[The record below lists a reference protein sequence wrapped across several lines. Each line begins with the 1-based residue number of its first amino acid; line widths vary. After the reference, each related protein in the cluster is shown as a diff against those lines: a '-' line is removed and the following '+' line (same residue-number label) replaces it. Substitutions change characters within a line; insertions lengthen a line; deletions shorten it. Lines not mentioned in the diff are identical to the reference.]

1 MKRCTDVAEP
11 HRLPQRYR
19 SWYQKTE
26 AIMTTLKLKPGVVTG
41 NALKELFA
49 YCKEVK
55 CALPA
60 VNVIGSNGANAALE
74 AARKAKAPVIVQLS
88 QSGSQFYAGKFLDN
102 GAQQASIA
110 GSIAGALHVRAIA
123 PAYGVP
129 VVLHTDHCAAKLLPW
144 VDGVLS
150 AGEEYFAKNGEPL
163 SSSHMLDLSEEPLD
177 HNLEICRKY
186 LSRMA
191 KLKMTLEIELGV
203 TGGEE
208 DGVDNSNVEHS
219 KLYTS
224 PEDVLRAYDV
234 LGAVGNF
241 TVAASFGNTHG
252 VYAPGNV
259 KLKPTI
265 LRDSQ
270 DFVQKERK
278 TAAKPLDFVFHGGSG
293 STPEEIAEAV
303 SYGVIKMN
311 IDTDT
316 QWAFTQ
322 PIKKFMDEKSAY
334 LQSQLGN
341 PEGPSKPNKK
351 YIDPRGWIHLGEKG
365 MTARLVE
372 AMKDLGAFGKF
383 EF

>member
-1 MKRCTDVAEP
+1 MAN
-11 HRLPQRYR
+11 
-19 SWYQKTE
+19 
-26 AIMTTLKLKPGVVTG
+26 LKLKPGVITG
-41 NALKELFA
+41 SALQELFA
-49 YCKEVK
+49 YCKETK

-60 VNVIGSNGANAALE
+60 VNVIGSNSANAALQ
-74 AARKAKAPVIVQLS
+74 AAREAKAPVIVQLS
-88 QSGSQFYAGKFLDN
+88 NTGAQFYAGKALDN
-102 GAQQASIA
+102 SAHQASIA
-110 GSIAGALHVRAIA
+110 GSVAGAMHVRAVA
-123 PAYGVP
+123 EAYGVP

-144 VDGVLS
+144 VDGVLT
-150 AGEEYFAKNGEPL
+150 AGEAYFAKNGEPL
-163 SSSHMLDLSEEPLD
+163 FSSHMLDLSEEPLE

-186 LSRMA
+186 LARMA
-191 KLKMTLEIELGV
+191 KMKMTLEIELGV

-224 PEDVLRAYDV
+224 PSDVLRAYDV
-234 LGAVGNF
+234 LGPVGSF

-270 DFVQKERK
+270 DFVKAERK
-278 TAAKPLDFVFHGGSG
+278 TGDKPLDFVFHGGSG
-293 STPEEIAEAV
+293 SSPEEIVEAV
-303 SYGVIKMN
+303 SYGVVKMN

-322 PIKKFMDEKSAY
+322 PVKKFMDDKSAY
-334 LQSQLGN
+334 LQAQLGN
-341 PEGPSKPNKK
+341 PEGPDKPNKK
-351 YIDPRGWIHLGEKG
+351 YIDPRGWLNLAEKG

-372 AMKDLGAFGKF
+372 AFEHLGSKGKF
-383 EF
+383 DF

>member
-1 MKRCTDVAEP
+1 MA
-11 HRLPQRYR
+11 
-19 SWYQKTE
+19 
-26 AIMTTLKLKPGVVTG
+26 TLKLKPGVITG
-41 NALKELFA
+41 SALQELFA
-49 YCKEVK
+49 YCKEAK
-55 CALPA
+55 AALPA
-60 VNVIGSNGANAALE
+60 VNVIGSHTANAALQ
-74 AARKAKAPVIVQLS
+74 AAKEAKAPIIVQLS

-102 GAQQASIA
+102 SAQQASIA
-110 GSIAGALHVRAIA
+110 GSIAGAHHVRTLAA
-123 PAYGVP
+123 VYGVP

-150 AGEEYFAKNGEPL
+150 AGEDYFAKHGEPL
-163 SSSHMLDLSEEPLD
+163 FSSHMLDLSEEPLE

-186 LSRMA
+186 LTRMA
-191 KLKMTLEIELGV
+191 KMKMTLEIELGV

-208 DGVDNSNVEHS
+208 DGVDNSGVDHS

-224 PEDVLRAYDV
+224 PSDVLRAYDV
-234 LGAVGNF
+234 LNPVGNF

-259 KLKPTI
+259 KLTPTI

-270 DFVQKERK
+270 LFVAKERK
-278 TAAKPLDFVFHGGSG
+278 LKDKPLDFVFHGGSG
-293 STPEEIAEAV
+293 STPEEITEAV

-322 PIKKFMDEKSAY
+322 PIKKYMDDKSAY
-334 LQSQLGN
+334 LQAQLGN
-341 PEGPSKPNKK
+341 PEGPDKPNKK
-351 YIDPRGWIHLGEKG
+351 VIDPRAWLHHGEKG
-365 MTARLVE
+365 MAARLVQAFRE
-372 AMKDLGAFGKF
+372 LGAAGKF